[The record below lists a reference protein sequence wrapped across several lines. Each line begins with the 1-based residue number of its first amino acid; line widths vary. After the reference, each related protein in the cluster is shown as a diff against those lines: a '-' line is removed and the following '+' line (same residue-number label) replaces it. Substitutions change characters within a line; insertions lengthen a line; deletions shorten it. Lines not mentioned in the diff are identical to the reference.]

1 MATSL
6 QTRLLL
12 TVGALALTAVAAVAV
27 LTRQGTRQD
36 FARLEELERRA
47 DQSKGSTAIARVARA
62 LDGRCCDRASMD
74 AALREIDAELTIFV
88 TDPDRGTLI
97 ASAGKALDAAVEVAT
112 SRRGHTLAIDVK
124 TGGQGPRELLSLR
137 IATDG
142 VVLHLADGRPARLYV
157 VPLPSPDRLQRRDAF
172 LMAVDLR
179 LLWTTVVVGT
189 LALGLTWATV
199 RSHVRPIQALRSAT
213 RELARGRLGTRVV
226 PRGGREVVDLG
237 RDFNAMADELERQQ
251 QLRQQLLHDVAHEL
265 RTPLTALQ
273 CRLETVIDGLAPDP
287 VRAVRDLN
295 DDVQHLGALVNDLQD
310 VALAEA
316 RELRLSVVATR
327 LDEIVRTAVNAA
339 GLDSDPRLHVA
350 VPPECVVAADP
361 TRLRQVVSNLLSNAS
376 RHTPGGARIEVV
388 AEPRDGNVEL
398 RVRNTGSRLTADEL
412 SRVFD
417 RFYRTD
423 PSRQRGTGGT
433 GLGLAI
439 VKHLVEA
446 HHGRVVAE
454 SDADSVTIRVELPR
468 GVQGGA

>member
-12 TVGALALTAVAAVAV
+12 TVGALALTAVAAVAL

-47 DQSKGSTAIARVARA
+47 DQSKGSTAIARVARV
-62 LDGRCCDRASMD
+62 LEGRCCDRESLD
-74 AALREIDAELTIFV
+74 AAARELDPDLAIFV
-88 TDPDRGTLI
+88 TDPDRGTLV
-97 ASAGKALDAAVEVAT
+97 ASAGKPLDAAAEVAT

-124 TGGQGPRELLSLR
+124 SGGQGPGELLSLR

-142 VVLHLADGRPARLYV
+142 VLLHLADGRPARLYV
-157 VPLPSPDRLQRRDAF
+157 VPLPTPDRLRRRDAF

-179 LLWTTVVVGT
+179 LLWTTVIVGT
-189 LALGLTWATV
+189 LALALTWATV
-199 RSHVRPIQALRSAT
+199 RSSIRPIQSLRGAT
-213 RELARGRLGTRVV
+213 RELARGRLSTRVV
-226 PRGGREVVDLG
+226 PQGGREVVELG
-237 RDFNAMADELERQQ
+237 RDFNAMADELERQHL
-251 QLRQQLLHDVAHEL
+251 LRQQLLHDVAHEL

-287 VRAVRDLN
+287 VRAVRDLH
-295 DDVQHLGALVNDLQD
+295 DDVRHLGALVNDLQD

-316 RELRLSVVATR
+316 RELRLSVVTAR
-327 LDEIVRTAVNAA
+327 LDEIVQAAVRAA
-339 GLDSDPRLHVA
+339 GLDGDPRLHVA
-350 VPPECVVAADP
+350 IPVDCVVSADP
-361 TRLRQVVSNLLSNAS
+361 TRLRQIVFNLLSNAS
-376 RHTPGGARIEVV
+376 RHTPAGGRIEVV
-388 AEPRDGNVEL
+388 AEPRDANVEL
-398 RVRNTGSRLTADEL
+398 RVWNTGSRLSPDDLT
-412 SRVFD
+412 RVFD

-454 SDADSVTIRVELPR
+454 SDADSVTIRVTLR
-468 GVQGGA
+468 TAGL